1 MYRLPESAVR
11 QWKMENGRAVARAL
25 ATVCPQCRE
34 MVTFTPA
41 WDANRTQGMPFPMQ
55 CPSCEQQ
62 STLIRLGEEKR
73 HTVRLF
79 IDADEPARTPVAGID
94 DVPLD
99 ILPERLRGAY
109 QSALNVLAIGEAE
122 ATAVTCRRV
131 LEGITARILS
141 DESAKRKTLA
151 LRIKALANEHEKL
164 AAPLIELSE
173 ALRTSGNLGA
183 HFDENGDPPTIE
195 DAAMMVD
202 LLDYLFTYLYVVP
215 QQIHQFKAKVLGQA
229 AEAAAVADGTE

>member
-1 MYRLPESAVR
+1 
-11 QWKMENGRAVARAL
+11 
-25 ATVCPQCRE
+25 

-41 WDANRTQGMPFPMQ
+41 WDAIRTQGMPFPIQ
-55 CPSCEQQ
+55 CPSCRQQ
-62 STLIRLGEEKR
+62 STLIRLGEESPQS
-73 HTVRLF
+73 VRLF

-94 DVPLD
+94 DVPPEV
-99 ILPERLRGAY
+99 LPERLRGAY

-141 DESAKRKTLA
+141 TDRDKRKPLA
-151 LRIKALANEHEKL
+151 QRIKALANEHEKL
-164 AAPLIELSE
+164 AAPLIELSD

-183 HFDENGDPPTIE
+183 HFDEDGDPPTID

-215 QQIHQFKAKVLGQA
+215 QQIHQFKAKVLGQEA
-229 AEAAAVADGTE
+229 RAEVSSGGATENS